1 MSMLGNIDSGALLVW
16 RRNADVFFKTWKT
29 NFLPSILEPLLY
41 LVAMGAGLGGLIVGL
56 TYAGQEID
64 YVRFL
69 APGLVAISIMYGGFF
84 ECTYGS
90 FVRMHYQKTFD
101 AIVATP
107 ISLEDVIAGEIL
119 WGATK
124 SFVNSTIVLAVVQVL
139 GVTFFPQVLFANL
152 TVLAVP
158 VLAFLGGLM
167 FSAIAMIFT
176 AVVPNIDSFNYP
188 FFLLVTPM
196 FLLGGTFFPISQL
209 GPAEPIA
216 YLLPLTHISILVRDM
231 CLGLVGWIDLASLIY
246 VVAATAVT
254 FIPAVYLMRKRLVK

>member
-1 MSMLGNIDSGALLVW
+1 MSLIGNIDRGAVHVW

-41 LVAMGAGLGGLIVGL
+41 LVAMGAGLGSLVASL
-56 TYAGQEID
+56 QYAGQEIE
-64 YVRFL
+64 YIKFL

-107 ISLEDVIAGEIL
+107 VSIEDVIAGEIL

-124 SFVNSTIVLAVVQVL
+124 SFVNSTIVLLVILVL
-139 GVTFFPQVLFANL
+139 GATVLPQVLFTAPTL
-152 TVLAVP
+152 LLIP
-158 VLAFLGGLM
+158 VVSFLGGLM

-176 AVVPNIDSFNYP
+176 GLVPNIDSFNYP
-188 FFLLVTPM
+188 FYLLVTPM
-196 FLLGGTFFPISQL
+196 FLFGGTFFPLAAL
-209 GPAEPIA
+209 GAIEPVA
-216 YLLPLTHISILVRDM
+216 YVLPLTHTSVLVRN
-231 CLGLVGWIDLASLIY
+231 LSFGTVGWLDIVALVYTVAMTVATFLLAIR
-246 VVAATAVT
+246 
-254 FIPAVYLMRKRLVK
+254 IMKKRLVK